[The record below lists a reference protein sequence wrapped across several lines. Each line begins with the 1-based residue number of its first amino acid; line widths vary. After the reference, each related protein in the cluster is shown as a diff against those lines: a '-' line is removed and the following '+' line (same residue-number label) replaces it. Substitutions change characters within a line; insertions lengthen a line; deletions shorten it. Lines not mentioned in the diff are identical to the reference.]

1 MKTRLSEKPNY
12 KIQKYKILIE
22 EDMKQGRKPGYKHSA
37 KTIEKIRQSR
47 LGTKHA
53 SGTRSKISDSM
64 AGRNKTADH
73 KDHISESSYDLDGK
87 CLQRYNALKA
97 EYPDQSEFFET
108 NQGDLLFAMQD
119 IKTDQELTDIRRYIE
134 SSPLRDSLS
143 YQYSSSSCFAAEDAM
158 IALIDAASFIRRATS
173 TN

>member
-1 MKTRLSEKPNY
+1 
-12 KIQKYKILIE
+12 
-22 EDMKQGRKPGYKHSA
+22 MKQGRKPGYKHSD

-53 SGTRSKISDSM
+53 SGTRAKISKSLI
-64 AGRNKTADH
+64 GRNKTADH
-73 KDHISESSYDLDGK
+73 RDRISESRYDLDGK
-87 CLQRYNALKA
+87 CLQRYNELKA
-97 EYPDQSEFFET
+97 EYPDQIEFFEQ

-119 IKTDQELTDIRRYIE
+119 IKSEQELNDIRRYIE
-134 SSPLRDSLS
+134 SAPLHDSIS

-158 IALIDAASFIRRATS
+158 IALIDAASFIRRTLS